1 MMFRDTGSAWPFV
14 TGQAQYLAG
23 GRIVSPTRRRKIAVA
38 DSPDLVA
45 PDRVAVVTGA
55 ASGIGFGL
63 AERFAAEGMRVVMAD
78 VEEPALREAAGRLSG
93 QGGKVLA
100 VPTDVSDAAG
110 VDALRDEAVRAFG
123 AVHVLCNNAGVGG
136 PHDQLWLVTPGDWE
150 WVLGVNLGGVIN
162 GIRSFVPLLLEQ
174 DAAHIVNTASVFGA
188 FAGSLGPYGIS
199 KHAIVAL
206 SETLYF
212 DLQKVGA
219 RVGVSVL
226 CPGAVRTR
234 FGSSVRNRPA
244 SLGPV
249 TDASGESER
258 ASREQFDRLL
268 VTSGKEPADVAGIV
282 VDGIRRSRFY
292 ILTSENRNDAISRR
306 GADIVAGG
314 PPAAPFP

>member
-1 MMFRDTGSAWPFV
+1 MPGV
-14 TGQAQYLAG
+14 
-23 GRIVSPTRRRKIAVA
+23 
-38 DSPDLVA
+38 DLVA

-55 ASGIGFGL
+55 ASGVGLGL
-63 AERFAAEGMRVVMAD
+63 AERFAAEGMQVVLAD
-78 VEEPALREAAGRLSG
+78 VEEPALRAAAARLSERG
-93 QGGKVLA
+93 AKVLA
-100 VPTDVSDAAG
+100 VPTDVANAG
-110 VDALRDEAVRAFG
+110 QVESLRDEAVRAFG

-136 PHDQLWLVTPGDWE
+136 PHDPLWRVTPGDWQ

-174 DAAHIVNTASVFGA
+174 DAAHIVNTASVFGV
-188 FAGSLGPYGIS
+188 FAGALGPYGIS

-212 DLQKVGA
+212 DFQAAGA

-234 FGSSVRNRPA
+234 FGTSARNRPA
-244 SLGPV
+244 SLGPA
-249 TDASGESER
+249 TDSSGESER

-268 VTSGKEPADVAGIV
+268 VTAGREPADVAGFV
-282 VDGIRRSRFY
+282 VDGIRQSRFY
-292 ILTSENRNDAISRR
+292 ILTSENRNDAIRRR
-306 GADIVAGG
+306 GDEIVAGG

>member
-1 MMFRDTGSAWPFV
+1 VAESA
-14 TGQAQYLAG
+14 
-23 GRIVSPTRRRKIAVA
+23 S
-38 DSPDLVA
+38 LVA

-55 ASGIGFGL
+55 ASGIGSGL

-78 VEEPALREAAGRLSG
+78 IEEPALHEAAARLSG
-93 QGGKVLA
+93 RGAKVLP
-100 VPTDVSDAAG
+100 VPTDVSSAG
-110 VDALRDEAVRAFG
+110 QVDALAEEAVRAFG

-136 PHDQLWLVTPGDWE
+136 PHDPLWLVSPGDWE

-174 DAAHIVNTASVFGA
+174 DAAHVVNTASVFGA
-188 FAGSLGPYGIS
+188 FAGALGPYGIS

-212 DLQKVGA
+212 NFQSIGA

-234 FGSSVRNRPA
+234 FGSSARNRPA
-244 SLGPV
+244 SLGRP
-249 TDASGESER
+249 TDTSGESER

-268 VTSGKEPADVAGIV
+268 VTAGKEPAEVAGIV
-282 VDGIRRSRFY
+282 VDGIRESRFY
-292 ILTSENRNDAISRR
+292 ILTSENRNEAIRRR
-306 GADIVAGG
+306 GEEIVAGR
-314 PPAAPFP
+314 PPTPPFS